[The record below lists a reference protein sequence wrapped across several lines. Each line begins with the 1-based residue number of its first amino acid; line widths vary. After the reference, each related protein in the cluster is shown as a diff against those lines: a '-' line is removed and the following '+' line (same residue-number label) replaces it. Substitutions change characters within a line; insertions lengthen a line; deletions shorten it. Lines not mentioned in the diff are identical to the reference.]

1 MAARKKRKHDTSASD
16 VEMDMTPM
24 IDIVFQMVMFFVIVS
39 DFSQKDIAKLT
50 LPWSTVGV
58 DDEGD
63 DESRLIINIT
73 APRLSDTKVKKGD
86 ENVYSKIMVRGKPHD
101 FQSLQKFLELNGVQN
116 PKYRET
122 DPTKKGLS
130 NRSLL
135 IRCDGNQSFDYVKAI
150 LQICAQPDIAI
161 YKVEIA
167 TAEQPKDKKKAPTN

>member
-1 MAARKKRKHDTSASD
+1 M
-16 VEMDMTPM
+16 
-24 IDIVFQMVMFFVIVS
+24 
-39 DFSQKDIAKLT
+39 
-50 LPWSTVGV
+50 
-58 DDEGD
+58 
-63 DESRLIINIT
+63 
-73 APRLSDTKVKKGD
+73 KKGD
-86 ENVYSKIMVRGKPHD
+86 ENVYSKIMVRGKPYD